1 MKTLFLTL
9 RTFSATGGIEK
20 VCRIMG
26 KALYE
31 DSIENDGLL
40 QVCSMYDKQQDAF
53 GNPYFPSESFRGFGI
68 NKLRFMKQMV
78 QSGSKYDR
86 VILSHINLLP
96 VGWLI
101 KKLSP
106 RTKIIL
112 LAHGIEIWYPVIAR
126 KRKMLRN
133 CDKIMAVSTYT
144 KNQVGA
150 IHGIPA
156 HKIEVLNNCLD
167 PFLPLPS
174 VHNKGKDLFKKYGF
188 TPSDIII
195 MTLTRMASRERYK
208 GYEKVIEAIAGLKTK
223 YPGIKYLI
231 AGTYDAGEKM
241 FIDDLSAR
249 LKTPGTIIM
258 PGFIPDEELEAH
270 FAMSDMYVM
279 PSRKEGFGIVFIEAM
294 YYQLP
299 VIAGNVD
306 GSVDA
311 LLNGELGQL
320 VNPDNV
326 EEITTAIANVI
337 ENKIS
342 YIPDRKVLTEHFS
355 YEAYKGKLKNAIC

>member
-1 MKTLFLTL
+1 M
-9 RTFSATGGIEK
+9 
-20 VCRIMG
+20 CRIMG

-31 DSIENDGLL
+31 ESIGNDGVL

-53 GNPYFPSESFRGFGI
+53 NNPYFPTENFRGFGI
-68 NKLRFMKQMV
+68 NKLRFIKQMV
-78 QSGSKYDR
+78 QVGFKYDR

-101 KKLSP
+101 KKLAP

-112 LAHGIEIWYPVIAR
+112 LAHGIEIWYPVISR
-126 KRKMLRN
+126 KRKMLHR
-133 CDKIMAVSTYT
+133 CDRIIAVSRYT
-144 KNQVGA
+144 KKKVMEV
-150 IHGIPA
+150 HGLPEGKLA
-156 HKIEVLNNCLD
+156 VLNNCLD

-174 VHNKGKDLFKKYGF
+174 LHNKSKDLFKKYGF
-188 TPSDIII
+188 TSSDIII
-195 MTLTRMASRERYK
+195 MTLTRMAFRERYK
-208 GYEKVIEAIAGLKTK
+208 GYEKVIEAIAGLKSK

-231 AGTYDAGEKM
+231 AGRYDKREKL
-241 FIDDLSAR
+241 FIDNL
-249 LKTPGTIIM
+249 LQKLEIPHTIVM
-258 PGFIPDEELEAH
+258 PGFIADEELEAH

-294 YYQLP
+294 YYSLP
-299 VIAGNVD
+299 VIAGNID

-326 EEITTAIANVI
+326 EEIKYAIANII
-337 ENKIS
+337 ENKNS
-342 YIPDRKVLTEHFS
+342 FIPNRKVLTQHFS
-355 YEAYKGKLKNAIC
+355 YETYKEKLEQAIS